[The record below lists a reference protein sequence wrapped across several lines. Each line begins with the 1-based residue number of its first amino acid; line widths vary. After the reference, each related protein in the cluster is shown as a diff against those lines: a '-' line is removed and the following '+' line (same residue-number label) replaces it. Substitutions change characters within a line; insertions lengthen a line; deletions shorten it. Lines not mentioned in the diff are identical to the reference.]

1 VTELRY
7 VMRASGRGYF
17 GDERRQLIG
26 WEMEVMIGE
35 AGKRGAGM
43 EDLERV
49 GVVDE
54 QANRQLSV
62 ELLQQEQ
69 VDGTRMRACPPSWH
83 AVRTSRRTVQG

>member
-1 VTELRY
+1 
-7 VMRASGRGYF
+7 
-17 GDERRQLIG
+17 
-26 WEMEVMIGE
+26 
-35 AGKRGAGM
+35 M

-62 ELLQQEQ
+62 EFLQEEQ
-69 VDGTRMRACPPSWH
+69 VDGTRLRARPPSWH

>member
-1 VTELRY
+1 
-7 VMRASGRGYF
+7 
-17 GDERRQLIG
+17 
-26 WEMEVMIGE
+26 MIGE

-62 ELLQQEQ
+62 EFLQEEK
-69 VDGTRMRACPPSWH
+69 VDGARMRARPPSWH
-83 AVRTSRRTVQG
+83 AVRTSRTTVQG